1 MESSQT
7 PPRRTL
13 FEISNDLLSF
23 YDRLEAL
30 GGDVTAPEVE
40 QTLDAWFEQLSH
52 ERNEKLDNYAAL
64 ISELEARAKA
74 RKDEAR
80 RLAERAKRDD
90 QHAAYLKQRL
100 RLFFQ
105 DHHLKT
111 VETRRYR
118 LTLQRSGGKMPV
130 VLHTDP
136 EQLPT
141 EFQRWKVSADLDAIR
156 TALEDGTDLGFAEL
170 GERSHFLRIT

>member
-13 FEISNDLLSF
+13 FDISEDLLSF
-23 YDRLEAL
+23 YDQMEAL
-30 GGDVTAPEVE
+30 GGDVTSPEVE
-40 QTLDAWFEQLSH
+40 QTLDAWFDQLSH

-64 ISELEARAKA
+64 IRELETRAKA

-80 RLAERAKRDD
+80 RLADRAKRDD
-90 QHAAYLKQRL
+90 EHAAYLKQRL
-100 RLFFQ
+100 LLFFQ
-105 DHHLKT
+105 NHHLKT

-118 LTLQRSGGKMPV
+118 LTLQRSGGKTPV
-130 VLHTDP
+130 VLKTDP

-141 EFQRWKVSADLDAIR
+141 EFQRWKVNADLDAIR
-156 TALEDGTDLGFAEL
+156 QALEDGTDLDFAEL
-170 GERSHFLRIT
+170 GERRHFLRIS

>member
-1 MESSQT
+1 M
-7 PPRRTL
+7 
-13 FEISNDLLSF
+13 
-23 YDRLEAL
+23 
-30 GGDVTAPEVE
+30 
-40 QTLDAWFEQLSH
+40 SH

-100 RLFFQ
+100 LLFFQ

-118 LTLQRSGGKMPV
+118 LTLQRSGGKTPV
-130 VLHTDP
+130 VLNTDP

-141 EFQRWKVSADLDAIR
+141 EFHRWKVNADLDALR
-156 TALEDGTDLGFAEL
+156 QALEDGADLDFAEL
-170 GERSHFLRIT
+170 GERRHFLRIS